1 MTQKHLFQL
10 LLPAAGIQLAVLHG
24 APSRLIRLVPPPE
37 GCRLPSR
44 PLGSSG
50 RPLTL
55 TISSRVT
62 RPLRSTGI
70 TPLHHYYGAVRT
82 WPAPRYFRPRGTTT
96 CAFSLLIADQ
106 GLKFRARARIRVTP
120 PIHRTPHGQ

>member
-70 TPLHHYYGAVRT
+70 TPLHHYYGAVGT
-82 WPAPRYFRPRGTTT
+82 WPAPRYSRGTTT
-96 CAFSLLIADQ
+96 CAFSLPIAD
-106 GLKFRARARIRVTP
+106 LKFRAKARITP
-120 PIHRTPHGQ
+120 PIHRTP